1 MAEGLLTFE
10 TFESEENKSLKDVK
24 LGLER
29 DGRLEDVRIVGTN
42 KRSPFFYL
50 YVVGEASLL
59 TCDNSASVRRCLVS
73 LQQAIGVWCHY

>member
-42 KRSPFFYL
+42 KRSPFFICMSWARP
-50 YVVGEASLL
+50 VF
-59 TCDNSASVRRCLVS
+59 
-73 LQQAIGVWCHY
+73 